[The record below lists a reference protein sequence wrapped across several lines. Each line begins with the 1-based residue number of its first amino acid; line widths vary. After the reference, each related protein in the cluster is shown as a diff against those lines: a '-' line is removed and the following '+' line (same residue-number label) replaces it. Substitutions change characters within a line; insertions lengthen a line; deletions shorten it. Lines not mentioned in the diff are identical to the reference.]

1 MFRALFDTN
10 PVSLELPAAR
20 LATTRQQAR
29 PAAIRS
35 VPWHHNASRSV
46 CESDRE
52 CARAAVAWSSSI
64 RLQPPVEAIV
74 ELVPDR
80 LRQKARA
87 THHQFSKMHAAACGC
102 SSSPPLFVLLCLLP
116 CSLNTTLQPAR
127 HSQLT

>member
-87 THHQFSKMHAAACGC
+87 THHQFSKMQLHVGAALLHHFLFFSAFFLAHLT
-102 SSSPPLFVLLCLLP
+102 PPY
-116 CSLNTTLQPAR
+116 NQPDIAN
-127 HSQLT
+127 